1 MSEENQNRMMRPAEE
16 PEDESTLDQIERLAA
31 LKEKGA
37 ISEEEF
43 ETQKRRLLGR
53 L

>member
-1 MSEENQNRMMRPAEE
+1 MLGPTGRVQAGDDAES
-16 PEDESTLDQIERLAA
+16 PLDQIERLAA
-31 LKEKGA
+31 LKEKGS